1 MRFQP
6 MPILTLLSVICV
18 VILIVLGNWQYERFE
33 TKMAAQGAPERVEAP
48 AIESVTLLD
57 LGDVRIQQVYG
68 VIDGEPVWRRYAPAE
83 LDGATNWVLVLV
95 GVTGGPTPKPIALN
109 DVEPIQQA
117 PMLRR
122 DPVTYPRGLFAN
134 PDDPEKN
141 LWYTFD
147 GRNLADKYGFE
158 TVPAFILEPVELNI
172 VSSDDPNRVR
182 KTTNPYAY
190 ETPPDPLPAE
200 RHFGYAITWWGMA
213 MALLGVY
220 LALHHA
226 RGRLR
231 FRSEN

>member
-1 MRFQP
+1 MRFHP
-6 MPILTLLSVICV
+6 MPILTLLSVICIA
-18 VILIVLGNWQYERFE
+18 ILIVLGNWQYERFE
-33 TKMAAQGAPERVEAP
+33 TKMAAQDAPERVEIP
-48 AIESVTLLD
+48 ELVDVNLID
-57 LGDVRIQQVYG
+57 LGDVPIQQVYG

-83 LDGATNWVLVLV
+83 LDGVAEWVLVLV
-95 GVTGGPTPKPIALN
+95 SVTGGPTPQPVSLGGI
-109 DVEPIQQA
+109 EPAHQA
-117 PMLRR
+117 RMLRR
-122 DPVTYPRGLFAN
+122 DPGSYPRGLFAN
-134 PDDPEKN
+134 PDAPESD

-147 GRNLADKYGFE
+147 GQNLAQSYGFPSP
-158 TVPAFILEPVELNI
+158 PAFVLEPVSVTI

-182 KTTNPYAY
+182 ETVNPYAY

-231 FRSEN
+231 FRSDK

>member
-6 MPILTLLSVICV
+6 MPILTLLSVICIA
-18 VILIVLGNWQYERFE
+18 ILIVLGNWQYERFE
-33 TKMAAQGAPERVEAP
+33 TKMAAQDAPERVEAP
-48 AIESVTLLD
+48 AMETVTLVD
-57 LGDVRIQQVYG
+57 LGDVPLQQVYG

-83 LDGATNWVLVLV
+83 LEGAADWVLVLV
-95 GVTGGPTPKPIALN
+95 GVTGGPNPKPISIREA
-109 DVEPIQQA
+109 DSTQES

-122 DPVTYPRGLFAN
+122 DPTTYPRGLFAN
-134 PDDPEKN
+134 PDDPEN
-141 LWYTFD
+141 DLWYTFD
-147 GRNLADKYGFE
+147 GQNLAEAYGFE
-158 TVPAFILEPVELNI
+158 TAPVFVLEPVKLKI
-172 VSSDDPNRVR
+172 VSSEDPSRVR
-182 KTTNPYAY
+182 ETVNPYAY

-231 FRSEN
+231 FRSES

>member
-6 MPILTLLSVICV
+6 MPILTMLSAICV

-33 TKMAAQGAPERVEAP
+33 AKMAAQDAPERVETP
-48 AIESVTLLD
+48 TVQYVTLID
-57 LGDVRIQQVYG
+57 LGDVPVQQVYG

-83 LDGATNWVLVLV
+83 FADGTGWALMLV
-95 GVTGGPTPKPIALN
+95 GVTGGPTPKPISLAE
-109 DVEPIQQA
+109 VERQQQA
-117 PMLRR
+117 RLLRR
-122 DPVTYPRGLFAN
+122 DPASYPRGLFAN
-134 PDDPEKN
+134 PDDPAN
-141 LWYTFD
+141 DLWYTFD
-147 GRNLADKYGFE
+147 GQNLAEAYGFE
-158 TVPAFILEPVELNI
+158 SPPAIVFEPVEISI
-172 VSSDDPNRVR
+172 VSSEDASRVR
-182 KTTNPYAY
+182 QTVNSYAY

-231 FRSEN
+231 FRSE